1 MRESEAGGRGGF
13 LCGLDRDELECS
25 NVREMA
31 NPHLPFP
38 RARAYAGKRGVGK
51 DKGSRLRWRKTGN
64 ARGAYVCTRCVCPG
78 AVCHAHSCD
87 LQLMKLGCS
96 RVACQINMSP
106 ILRPT
111 PSPPPPPLPAS
122 YSRPHQQTTY
132 PLYPLPPQRPRSR
145 FSPPFFV
152 NLPHIPRPMPSASA
166 HFNPFAYF
174 LLTLAYRLARAPF
187 RPQV

>member
-1 MRESEAGGRGGF
+1 MWEWRGWGRGEF

-106 ILRPT
+106 IL
-111 PSPPPPPLPAS
+111 PPPPPPAS
-122 YSRPHQQTTY
+122 VPPRAVQSPPSADYLPSLPSSSSALAQPFLAALLRESSSYRDRCRLPPRTLTLSRTFPS
-132 PLYPLPPQRPRSR
+132 PLPTGLTRS
-145 FSPPFFV
+145 
-152 NLPHIPRPMPSASA
+152 
-166 HFNPFAYF
+166 
-174 LLTLAYRLARAPF
+174 PF
-187 RPQV
+187 RLQV